1 MIKLKTKAILK
12 AAAWLI
18 PLALLTNCSA
28 RVGVLSDDY
37 GYDYYPY
44 TYSYPYVKFG
54 GPYYYD
60 HHHHHGHKHKHK

>member
-12 AAAWLI
+12 AAVWLI

-28 RVGVLSDDY
+28 RIGTAVVSDDY

-44 TYSYPYVKFG
+44 TYAYPYVKFG
-54 GPYYYD
+54 GPYYY
-60 HHHHHGHKHKHK
+60 HHHRHHGHKHK